1 MAGIYHDMMSAADD
15 NLKRQLE
22 LAQGPAQTAGVI
34 ARGAL
39 DHIGAV
45 AATPMVAVSNA
56 AGDAW
61 EGLKNFGAG
70 FTGLGAVPPTP
81 PVSSS
86 QPQERAS
93 ESFVSAMSVP
103 TGTNL
108 TPSTNPFHTP
118 ESLSALGKA
127 GASRP
132 LIIQQA
138 PAQQQQLMPGQVP
151 GITAPKLAPVN
162 PDFLAMQ
169 QDLMNQF
176 MDAQAIVAAGTTRQ
190 GYQKGDITRALDTMA
205 ALSPVINSAN
215 NLIGNSQQTA
225 AGMFNQ
231 GLVSNTQT
239 ATTSA
244 NNATE
249 LVKVGLQLQREQAA
263 AAQKGLM
270 DMALAEM
277 KENAEKNSPA
287 GRKATSE
294 AALNEF
300 KLRALQGKN
309 LTDIDN
315 FRALSTNPAAMKV
328 FYDQEGRPD
337 VATYGRQVFP
347 YQVVADEASKV
358 HGAGVTKVDD
368 KKRK

>member
-39 DHIGAV
+39 DHIGAA

-70 FTGLGAVPPTP
+70 FSGLGVTPPTP
-81 PVSSS
+81 PVTADKQ
-86 QPQERAS
+86 QPQSQAS
-93 ESFVSAMSVP
+93 EPFVSAMSVP
-103 TGTNL
+103 TGTGL
-108 TPSTNPFHTP
+108 TPTANLFHTP

-176 MDAQAIVAAGTTRQ
+176 MDAQAIVAAGTSRQ

-215 NLIGNSQQTA
+215 NLIGHSQQTN

-231 GLVSNTQT
+231 GLASNTQA

-244 NNATE
+244 NNATD

-300 KLRALQGKN
+300 KLRALQGQN

-337 VATYGRQVFP
+337 VATISAMNCACRSVGKP
-347 YQVVADEASKV
+347 
-358 HGAGVTKVDD
+358 G
-368 KKRK
+368 